1 MMASTFLHRT
11 HVMRAHSIAATPDDV
26 RTVVRFSAQ
35 IGLTRAWRRT
45 GVLNET
51 YARPIFA

>member
-1 MMASTFLHRT
+1 MT
-11 HVMRAHSIAATPDDV
+11 RALSAGATPDDV

-45 GVLNET
+45 GVLNAPLLET
-51 YARPIFA
+51 YAGSVFT